1 MIKQGREEEGQWI
14 DSHLDL
20 SVCVCVWVE
29 EEDSKCLFWKK
40 KKKACDGLDYF
51 LIGLGF

>member
-20 SVCVCVWVE
+20 SACVCVWE
-29 EEDSKCLFWKK
+29 EEDF
-40 KKKACDGLDYF
+40 
-51 LIGLGF
+51 